1 MLYYHSENKSDNMLT
16 PRKEEILAYIVE
28 TYIRDAEPIGSKLM
42 SEDSNLGVSGATLRN
57 EMRELEEAG
66 LLTHPHTSSGRIP
79 TEAGYRYY
87 VEHLMRPEVIG
98 KRVFDKID
106 TILKQHSE
114 RERKLKM
121 FARVTSEMCGTAVIV
136 LSKKDSLYYTG
147 ISQFFSQPEFKDY
160 SFTVSM
166 SGIFDACEEVIP
178 TLYKEYTS
186 TKPKIMIGS
195 ENPFGSMCSM
205 VGKKMD
211 SGAFIAILGPL
222 RMRYNR
228 AFTLL
233 EYTNQLF

>member
-1 MLYYHSENKSDNMLT
+1 MLT
-16 PRKEEILAYIVE
+16 PRKEEILTYIVE

-42 SEDSNLGVSGATLRN
+42 SEDAALGVSGATLRN

-87 VEHLMRPEVIG
+87 VEHLMKPEVIG
-98 KRVFDKID
+98 KRVFDKLD
-106 TILKQHSE
+106 TMLANYDE

-121 FARVTSEMCGTAVIV
+121 FARIASEMCGTAVIV

-178 TLYKEYTS
+178 SLYKKYTD
-186 TKPKIMIGS
+186 TELKIMIGS
-195 ENPFGSMCSM
+195 ENPFGAMCSI
-205 VGKKMD
+205 VGKKMGE
-211 SGAFIAILGPL
+211 GAFIAVLGPL
-222 RMRYNR
+222 RMRYRR
-228 AFTLL
+228 ATALL
-233 EYTNQLF
+233 EHTNQLF